1 MNQQSAAVNTGDWLI
16 RSIKQN
22 PEGLLLL
29 AAGAALLMRKAGAF
43 APAGFSAGRQPSPSH
58 TSDSGI
64 RQAAESARQ
73 AMSDIAS
80 ETQEKAAAFA
90 SSASDTAAK
99 ATRSVSEQ
107 SERLA
112 RQTGTAAQDMAS
124 RILREQ
130 PLAVAVAGLAAGA
143 ALAAAFPTTDL
154 EKQTLGPI
162 GDQVTVA
169 AQHVG
174 AQLKE
179 ATAAAGETLKTT
191 AQERGFSQEGLK
203 KVATEVADSFSNS
216 MSGSSGS
223 PADTNSRS

>member
-43 APAGFSAGRQPSPSH
+43 APAGFFAGRQSTPGNTSASPY

-73 AMSDIAS
+73 AMSDVAS
-80 ETQEKAAAFA
+80 ETQEKVAAFA

-99 ATRSVSEQ
+99 ARRTVSEQ

-112 RQTGTAAQDMAS
+112 RQTGTAAQDLAS
-124 RILREQ
+124 RILKEQ

-162 GDQVTVA
+162 GDQVTEA

-191 AQERGFSQEGLK
+191 AQELGFSQEGLK
-203 KVATEVADSFSNS
+203 KVAT
-216 MSGSSGS
+216 
-223 PADTNSRS
+223 